1 MSDIAYR
8 VRTELARY
16 LAREISLADFV
27 EAFLPLAWTMGLE
40 EEDVAGDLVHEIE
53 LRLAEHSNGHL
64 PEHELRERLS
74 RLVQEYSLVMGSGRR
89 SRMIVTSTSTPA
101 ASAPV
106 WSPSLAKSLRVTL
119 QPMGTS

>member
-27 EAFLPLAWTMGLE
+27 EAFLPLAWTMDLE

-74 RLVQEYSLVMGSGRR
+74 RLVEKYSLVMGPRHRNGLT
-89 SRMIVTSTSTPA
+89 VTGTSTAPV
-101 ASAPV
+101 SAPV
-106 WSPSLAKSLRVTL
+106 WFHVLADPVRVTP
-119 QPMGTS
+119 QTMKTS